1 MDISEIRRQN
11 LLLLIDKF
19 KTQAEFADKID
30 KPASYISQLKKGK
43 DKKGK
48 ETNMGSDFARDIEN
62 KLGLERGWLD
72 NYQIIANQVNSGNFH
87 NTQVSQNVNSPFI
100 NYKAV
105 QQDLIDIRFYENA
118 NINNTGVYQVS
129 KNLIQQM
136 GNANRL
142 FAVPVLGRDMQPLLM
157 DKAMVVAD
165 ESKADYGIVDGQ
177 IYALQ
182 IGESIRCRYLGIV
195 WGGRVRVYSEQNEE
209 GEILDQTEFDKH
221 FKILGGVIWQSS
233 FFNW

>member
-105 QQDLIDIRFYENA
+105 QQDLIDIPLYQNA
-118 NINNTGVYQVS
+118 NIAKIGTYPVS
-129 KNLIQQM
+129 KYLLQQM
-136 GNANRL
+136 GNPSTL
-142 FAVPVLGRDMQPLLM
+142 FAVPVVGRDMQPLLM

-233 FFNW
+233 FFGW